1 MVANIVFLNPSLIVK
16 RGKMGNNIIGERL
29 IFSIIMSDKNNFGT
43 GFILGT
49 IVGGILGGVI
59 GSIVASRSQSANPN
73 GGKKGGKQEYFNS
86 LDESQGENTRI
97 TLEEKI
103 NQLNRAIDEIK
114 LDLLANSQKQREEV

>member
-1 MVANIVFLNPSLIVK
+1 
-16 RGKMGNNIIGERL
+16 MGNNIIGERL

>member
-1 MVANIVFLNPSLIVK
+1 
-16 RGKMGNNIIGERL
+16 
-29 IFSIIMSDKNNFGT
+29 MSDKNNFGT

-73 GGKKGGKQEYFNS
+73 GSKKGGKQEYFNS
-86 LDESQGENTRI
+86 LDESQEENTRI

>member
-1 MVANIVFLNPSLIVK
+1 
-16 RGKMGNNIIGERL
+16 
-29 IFSIIMSDKNNFGT
+29 MSDKSNFGT

-59 GSIVASRSQSANPN
+59 GSIVASKSQSTNANT
-73 GGKKGGKQEYFNS
+73 GDFVRKKQSDKP
-86 LDESQGENTRI
+86 LDESREGDTRL

-114 LDLLANSQKQREEV
+114 LDLLANSQRQKEEN